1 MTIKVGINGFGRI
14 GRNIFRA
21 TDKLKGDFE
30 IVAVN
35 DLGDAAT
42 FAHLLKY
49 DTALGTFGPEV
60 SAGGDSIKVD
70 GRAVKFLSHKDPG
83 ELPWKDLGVDI
94 VIESTGLFTDATK
107 ARVHIDKGGAQ
118 KVVISAP
125 ATNQDYTVV
134 FGVNHKGY
142 DPKKHNVVSNA
153 SCTTNCFVP
162 LAKVLNDS
170 FGIERGMMT
179 TIHAYTADQKLQDLP
194 HKDLRRARAAADNV
208 IPTSTGANRAVAEVL
223 PELAGKFAGMAFRVP
238 ILDVSV
244 VDLTVELKTNAN
256 AKTINAAFDEAA
268 KGALKGILAV
278 SHEELVSSDFKSNP
292 HSSIVDAPLTLE
304 LESHW
309 AKVVSWYDNEWGFS
323 CRMVDLINYTDSRAR
338 GPERAARQRRHRRR
352 RAHQGGDPNP
362 GASRRARRHGHRDVP
377 PRTPKGRRPFAF
389 VAAGGGRAFDAV
401 GSRGAICRGLRR

>member
-14 GRNIFRA
+14 GRNIYRA
-21 TDKLKGDFE
+21 ADKLNADFE

-60 SAGGDSIKVD
+60 SAGGDSMKVD
-70 GRAVKFLSHKDPG
+70 GRTVKFLSVKDPG
-83 ELPWKDLGVDI
+83 ELPWKDLGVD
-94 VIESTGLFTDATK
+94 VVVESTGLFTDATK

-118 KVVISAP
+118 KVIISAP

-142 DPKKHNVVSNA
+142 DPKKHNVISNA

-244 VDLTVELKTNAN
+244 VDLTVELKNAAN
-256 AKTINAAFDEAA
+256 AKAINAAFEEAS

-278 SHEELVSSDFKSNP
+278 SHEELVSSDFKSDP

-304 LESHW
+304 LGAHW

-323 CRMVDLINYTDSRAR
+323 CRMVDLINYM
-338 GPERAARQRRHRRR
+338 AAR
-352 RAHQGGDPNP
+352 
-362 GASRRARRHGHRDVP
+362 
-377 PRTPKGRRPFAF
+377 
-389 VAAGGGRAFDAV
+389 
-401 GSRGAICRGLRR
+401 L

>member
-21 TDKLKGDFE
+21 ADKLKADFE

-49 DTALGTFGPEV
+49 DTALGIFGPEV
-60 SAGGDSIKVD
+60 SGSGDSIKVD
-70 GRAVKFLSHKDPG
+70 GRTVKFLSVKDPG
-83 ELPWKDLGVDI
+83 ELPWKDLGVD
-94 VIESTGLFTDATK
+94 VVVESTGLFTDAAK
-107 ARVHIDKGGAQ
+107 ARVHIDKGGAK

-142 DPKKHNVVSNA
+142 DPKKHNVISNA

-223 PELAGKFAGMAFRVP
+223 PELAGMFAGMAFRVP

-244 VDLTVELKTNAN
+244 VDLTVELKTAAN
-256 AKTINAAFDEAA
+256 AKAINTAFEEAS

-278 SHEELVSSDFKSNP
+278 SHEELVSSDFKSDP

-304 LESHW
+304 LGPHW

-323 CRMVDLINYTDSRAR
+323 CRMVDLINYM
-338 GPERAARQRRHRRR
+338 
-352 RAHQGGDPNP
+352 
-362 GASRRARRHGHRDVP
+362 
-377 PRTPKGRRPFAF
+377 
-389 VAAGGGRAFDAV
+389 AGK
-401 GSRGAICRGLRR
+401 L